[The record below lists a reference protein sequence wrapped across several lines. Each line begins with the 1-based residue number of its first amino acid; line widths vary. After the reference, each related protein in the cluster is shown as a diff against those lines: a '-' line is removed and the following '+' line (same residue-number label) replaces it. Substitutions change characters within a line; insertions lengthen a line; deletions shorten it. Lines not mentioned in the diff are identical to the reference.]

1 MKEEKVKRVAAIQN
15 GTVIDHIPSDATF
28 KVLQIL
34 DLGNES
40 VTVGNNLSSKKM
52 GLKGLVKIS
61 DKVLTKEE
69 LNKIAV
75 ISPQVTVSTIK
86 NYKVE
91 NKFKLELPKV
101 FDNIIKCFNPR
112 CITRNQKVPTKFY
125 VIKKKPLKIK
135 CYYCERTFEKD
146 EILIK

>member
-1 MKEEKVKRVAAIQN
+1 MGEEKVQRVTAIKN
-15 GTVIDHIPSDATF
+15 GTVIDHIPPEATY

-40 VTVGNNLSSKKM
+40 VTIGNNLLSKKM

-61 DKVLTKEE
+61 DKLLTKEE

-75 ISPQVTVSTIK
+75 IAPQATVSTIK

-91 NKFKLELPKV
+91 DKFHLESPEVLE
-101 FDNIIKCFNPR
+101 NIIKCFNPK
-112 CITRNQKVPTKFY
+112 CITRNQDVPTRFH
-125 VIKKKPLKIK
+125 VIRRRPLKIK
-135 CYYCERTFEKD
+135 CHYCERTFEKD
-146 EILIK
+146 EILVK